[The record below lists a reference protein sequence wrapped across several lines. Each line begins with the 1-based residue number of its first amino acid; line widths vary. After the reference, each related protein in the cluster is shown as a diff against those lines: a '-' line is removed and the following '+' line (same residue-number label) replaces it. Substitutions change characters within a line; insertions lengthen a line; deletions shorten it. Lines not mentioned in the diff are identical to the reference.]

1 MRLTPEQRL
10 ALIDHIN
17 ALVQVD
23 FERLVFALDAPR
35 SVVPSNFA
43 AQGDRAAGLLAW
55 LESPTGC
62 GMDPFLKS
70 LGAIAPLPDEVCS
83 ETSTISTNR
92 QLDLL
97 QIKFHSPLQAAL
109 AYSWL

>member
-43 AQGDRAAGLLAW
+43 AQGDRSSALLVW
-55 LESPTGC
+55 VVSPNGC
-62 GMDPFLKS
+62 GMGQLLKS
-70 LGAIAPLPDEVCS
+70 LGAIQATPRQANVPIESVTFES
-83 ETSTISTNR
+83 VTIGSLCCYSR
-92 QLDLL
+92 AMG
-97 QIKFHSPLQAAL
+97 AAR
-109 AYSWL
+109 S